1 MLIGITIGAV
11 SVAAAA
17 ATPARADDHA
27 AGTDCAWEAAG
38 LGELQRRRAAR
49 LRRQERLL
57 EEGHRRR
64 GDQGDPRGPGA
75 AVNVAGGTIQVY
87 VHVITSSSGAG
98 NVSSGR
104 IAQQISVLNSGFGA
118 TGWSYNLASVD
129 VTANDS
135 WFGMGHG
142 TAAEAQAKAALRRG
156 SADDLNL
163 YTANLGGGLLGW
175 ATFPSS
181 YAGNPSKDGV
191 VLLHSSLP
199 GGSAAPYN
207 LGDTAT
213 HEVGHWLGLY
223 HTFQGGCAKRGGD
236 LVEDT
241 PAGEEPRLRLR
252 RARLLPRRRPRPDP
266 QLHGLHRRRLHRPLH
281 GRPGRAHGRAVLVL
295 PLRQVG
301 LLRRGGLRLAPPLH
315 SRLLPLRARSSG
327 DRALASGAR
336 GRRFE
341 SSRAHACCP
350 QVRASAGADPDRA
363 KTLKRSL
370 RSRESHSSSV
380 AGRSPTSRRV
390 SSAGRPCGLPRV
402 ARRRPPRRPHGRRC
416 GPASRRGSRP
426 G

>member
-1 MLIGITIGAV
+1 MRIRRALVALTIGAV

-17 ATPARADDHA
+17 ATPARADDH
-27 AGTDCAWEAAG
+27 GSSTGCEWEAQGADDFS
-38 LGELQRRRAAR
+38 AVAR
-49 LRRQERLL
+49 LASAGKNGYSKKDTAV
-57 EEGHRRR
+57 EEIKEIPAG
-64 GDQGDPRGPGA
+64 QAA
-75 AVNVAGGTIQVY
+75 AVNVAGGTIQVH

-118 TGWSYNLASVD
+118 TGWSYSLASVD

-135 WFGMGHG
+135 WYGMGPG

-163 YTANLGGGLLGW
+163 YTANPGGGLLGW

-191 VLLHSSLP
+191 VLLNSSLP

-241 PAGEEPRLRLR
+241 PPEKSPAYDCV
-252 RARLLPRRRPRPDP
+252 ARDSC
-266 QLHGLHRRRLHRPLH
+266 
-281 GRPGRAHGRAVLVL
+281 
-295 PLRQVG
+295 
-301 LLRRGGLRLAPPLH
+301 RGGGLDPIHNYMDYTDDACIDH
-315 SRLLPLRARSSG
+315 FTAGQDARMDEQFSFY
-327 DRALASGAR
+327 
-336 GRRFE
+336 RF
-341 SSRAHACCP
+341 
-350 QVRASAGADPDRA
+350 G
-363 KTLKRSL
+363 K
-370 RSRESHSSSV
+370 
-380 AGRSPTSRRV
+380 
-390 SSAGRPCGLPRV
+390 
-402 ARRRPPRRPHGRRC
+402 
-416 GPASRRGSRP
+416 
-426 G
+426 